1 MSENKWRISTLL
13 FNCEVAKMVK
23 FLRSVLLLCMLLTL
37 TVPAR
42 ADDASWEY
50 QVIILQGVLAGSILE
65 KQGKGFSLDT
75 RRTQILNELAEDGW
89 EVIAVIGAPLT
100 DHAVYMKRKLNR

>member
-1 MSENKWRISTLL
+1 
-13 FNCEVAKMVK
+13 MVK
-23 FLRSVLLLCMLLTL
+23 FSRSIPLLIILLIL
-37 TVPAR
+37 SVPAR
-42 ADDASWEY
+42 ANDANWEY
-50 QVIILQGVLAGSILE
+50 QVIILQGVLAGSTLE

-89 EVIAVIGAPLT
+89 EVITVIGAPLT